1 MTIIESL
8 HTLTASIAT
17 VTNAGG
23 KTTKE
28 YDRILT
34 RWNDYA
40 NQASTAQ
47 QQLTAAILG
56 KETPERIAELNAL
69 TLAELAN
76 HVDRATVMNA
86 VADEVYPALR
96 NEYAKT
102 AAANYEALAAKFN
115 TTAQTLTEAMQA
127 VDIETAPEHLMSGTD
142 EQRSA
147 WAHAPALA
155 AALTSQVPN
164 LTEAARLAGLTIQGA
179 DGTLPLTVNPG
190 ALHRRRVWEAWEN
203 ATGRAGKW
211 GALITLGAT
220 IEASDL
226 DEYKHYRRPAPIET
240 RYEQV
245 GRGMHRPVE
254 IDPEDQHHRGG
265 ATADQLAPSMN
276 TARTKPFVGDYVGI

>member
-8 HTLTASIAT
+8 HTLTAGIAT

-34 RWNDYA
+34 RWNDYT

-47 QQLTAAILG
+47 QQLAAAILG

-69 TLAELAN
+69 ALAELAGP
-76 HVDRATVMNA
+76 VNA
-86 VADEVYPALR
+86 SEVRNEVAAEIYPALR
-96 NEYAKT
+96 NEYSKT
-102 AAANYEALAAKFN
+102 AAANYDTLAAKFN
-115 TTAQTLTEAMQA
+115 TTAQALTEAMQT
-127 VDIETAPEHLMSGTD
+127 VDIETAPEHLMSGT
-142 EQRSA
+142 ETQRNA

-155 AALTSQVPN
+155 ASLTSQVPN
-164 LTEAARLAGLTIQGA
+164 LTEAARLAGLTIPGV
-179 DGTLPLTVNPG
+179 DGTLPLTTNPG
-190 ALHRRRVWEAWEN
+190 TLHRRRVWEAWEN
-203 ATGRAGKW
+203 TTGRAGKW

-220 IEASDL
+220 IEAPDL
-226 DEYKHYRRPAPIET
+226 EEYKPYRRPAPMET

-254 IDPEDQHHRGG
+254 IDPEDTEYELDTYS
-265 ATADQLAPSMN
+265 TAEVENSVNRIAVL
-276 TARTKPFVGDYVGI
+276 